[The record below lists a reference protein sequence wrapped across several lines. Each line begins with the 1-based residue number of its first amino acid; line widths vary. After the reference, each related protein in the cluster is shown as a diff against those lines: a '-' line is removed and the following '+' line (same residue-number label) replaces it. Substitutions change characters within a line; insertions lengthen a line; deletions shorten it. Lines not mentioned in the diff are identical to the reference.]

1 MLKLNQKLNR
11 LSAMTGAAF
20 ASGMLVSGDAH
31 ASSKTFNDIATNI
44 TTNIQSLPG
53 LLAAVCYIMGLIF
66 AALGVLKIK
75 DHVENPSQTQ
85 LKDGAIRL
93 AIGGALFGLPIIT
106 ASMQSLIANNNSDAI
121 MGNNLKNI
129 RMLNVAS

>member
-20 ASGMLVSGDAH
+20 VMGTLVSNEANAGN
-31 ASSKTFNDIATNI
+31 KTFNDIATNI
-44 TTNIQSLPG
+44 TDGINTIPG
-53 LLAAVCYIMGLIF
+53 LLAAVSYMMGLIF
-66 AALGVLKIK
+66 AVLGVLKIK

-93 AIGGALFGLPIIT
+93 AIGGALFAIPIVT
-106 ASMQSLIANNNSDAI
+106 ASMQELINNGDDTTI
-121 MGNNLKNI
+121 DGNNLNKVK
-129 RMLNVAS
+129 MLVN

>member
-20 ASGMLVSGDAH
+20 VMGTLVSNEANAGN
-31 ASSKTFNDIATNI
+31 KTFNDIATNI
-44 TTNIQSLPG
+44 TDGINTLPG
-53 LLAAVCYIMGLIF
+53 LLAAVSYMMGLIF
-66 AALGVLKIK
+66 AVLGVLKIK

-93 AIGGALFGLPIIT
+93 AIGGALFAIPIVT
-106 ASMQSLIANNNSDAI
+106 ASMQELINNGDTNTID
-121 MGNNLKNI
+121 GNNLNKVK
-129 RMLNVAS
+129 MLVNP